1 VAYQCIC
8 ARHPGKAV
16 PVCYYLYSLEGA
28 LRNQPWDDIGVAI
41 KQNLLRQV
49 SSGKG
54 YATEAHIERGGKI
67 ISREILCNESTSR
80 MSWNICTG
88 HQAGIFWQTTWGA
101 ALLMKISFVFRR
113 VARHKPGCNGE
124 SCTSRNTFDI
134 SKKMDLKRLDLRA
147 KQ

>member
-1 VAYQCIC
+1 LRVELKEIGIHTEAATFVGPIVAYQCIC

-80 MSWNICTG
+80 MS
-88 HQAGIFWQTTWGA
+88 
-101 ALLMKISFVFRR
+101 
-113 VARHKPGCNGE
+113 
-124 SCTSRNTFDI
+124 
-134 SKKMDLKRLDLRA
+134 
-147 KQ
+147 